1 MAREDDGSEEVLS
14 AVLTA
19 VDQARFAVLVA
30 DREGRVE
37 FVNDAFVRIAGRSRA
52 EILSA
57 PLSSLQAS
65 HTEDDYAVQL
75 ARALSTGEVYSGI
88 LALRDGAG
96 AAARLETLVTPVLD
110 PGGAVERV
118 VALGRCLTP
127 PCHEGEGAFRHG
139 LLDPLTGLR
148 NRVLFLDHL
157 RHAIARTRRRS
168 EASFAVLFL
177 DLDRFKVVNDG
188 LGHETG
194 DRLLTAI
201 ARRLEAGLRGTDTVA
216 RLGGDEFGILL
227 EDIQGVQ
234 DATAY
239 AARLLSQLKEPFGI
253 DGREVYTTASI
264 GIAESSLGYE
274 RAEDVLRDADLA
286 MYRAK
291 ALGRVRF
298 VLFDKAMRDEAMDV
312 LDLETDLRRAVERL
326 EFTLHY
332 QPIVSLKS
340 GRVAGFEALLR
351 WPHGERGL
359 IPPAKFIPLAE
370 ETGLI
375 IPLGLWIFRQAVQQ
389 LNAWH
394 ARFPQ
399 SPPLFVSVNLS
410 GVQLLQPELTME
422 LDLMLREFGVDGRHV
437 KLEITESAI
446 MEHAQYAQEMLQMMK
461 AQSLRLCIDD
471 FGTGYSS
478 MSYLRRYPFDTVKVD
493 YSFVSKM
500 VADDE
505 SLEIVRSIVTMAH
518 NLKMDVVAEG
528 VETHEQLA
536 RLRALKCEYGQGF
549 FFSRGLEPRDAEAL
563 LASNWYW

>member
-1 MAREDDGSEEVLS
+1 MAQKADGKEGLLS
-14 AVLTA
+14 ALLAA
-19 VDQARFAVLVA
+19 VDQALFAVLVA
-30 DREGRVE
+30 DGAGRVE
-37 FVNDAFVRIAGRSRA
+37 FINDTFEQMTGHVRGDLAGQH
-52 EILSA
+52 
-57 PLSSLQAS
+57 LSSIQS
-65 HTEDDYAVQL
+65 GQGEEDVAVKVGHVFK
-75 ARALSTGEVYSGI
+75 TGEPYSGV
-88 LALRDGAG
+88 LSMRMGDGSPSFF
-96 AAARLETLVTPVLD
+96 ETLVTPVRGE
-110 PGGAVERV
+110 GGLVERAV
-118 VALGRCLTP
+118 VLGRRLSP
-127 PCHEGEGAFRHG
+127 QIQEGEAAFQYG
-139 LLDPLTGLR
+139 FQDPLTGLR
-148 NRVLFLDHL
+148 NRALFLDRL
-157 RHAIARTRRRS
+157 RHAIARARRHP
-168 EASFAVLFL
+168 EAQFAVLFL

-194 DRLLTAI
+194 DKLLVAI
-201 ARRLEAGLRGTDTVA
+201 ARRLETSIRGTDTVA
-216 RLGGDEFGILL
+216 RLGGDEFAILL

-239 AARLLSQLKEPFGI
+239 AGRLLAQMKGPFKI
-253 DGREVYTTASI
+253 DGREVYTTVSI
-264 GIAESSLGYE
+264 GVAVSSLGYE
-274 RAEDVLRDADLA
+274 GAEDVLRDADIA

-291 ALGRVRF
+291 ALGRVRY

-312 LDLETDLRRAVERL
+312 LDLETELRRAVERL
-326 EFTLHY
+326 EFRLHY

-351 WPHGERGL
+351 WPHARRGL
-359 IPPAKFIPLAE
+359 IPPTRFIPLAE

-375 IPLGLWIFRQAVQQ
+375 TPLGLWIFRQAVQQ

-399 SPPLFVSVNLS
+399 NPPLFVSVNLS
-410 GVQLLQPELTME
+410 GVQLLQPELINE
-422 LDLMLREFGVDGRHV
+422 LDLMLREFGVEGRYV
-437 KLEITESAI
+437 KLEVTESAI
-446 MEHAQYAQEMLQMMK
+446 MEHAQYAQEMLQQMK
-461 AQSLRLCIDD
+461 AQQLKLCIDD

-528 VETHEQLA
+528 VENHEQLA

-549 FFSRGLEPRDAEAL
+549 FFAKALEPSEAEAL